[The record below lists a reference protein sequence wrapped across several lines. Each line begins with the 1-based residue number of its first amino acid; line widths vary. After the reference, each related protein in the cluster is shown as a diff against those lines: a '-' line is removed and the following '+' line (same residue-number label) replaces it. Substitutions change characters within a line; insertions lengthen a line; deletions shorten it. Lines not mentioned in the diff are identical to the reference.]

1 LQHSANETLD
11 VLLDGRLKIFQP
23 REGYRV
29 SEDALH
35 LCRFVNDMPE
45 EVGIDL
51 GTGCGIVAIVLA
63 MEGKVSG
70 MVGLEIQ
77 EGLASLAERNV
88 RINGLKSQVEIV
100 KGDIRRIE
108 EQFDPREAMLVVSN
122 PPYREL
128 GRGRLSPTE
137 EKNIAKHEQFC
148 SLEELIGAADYL
160 LAPGGVLAFCHLR
173 ERWEEIAGVLRAF
186 GFGVQRRE
194 DMGKLVLVE
203 GVKGK

>member
-1 LQHSANETLD
+1 
-11 VLLDGRLKIFQP
+11 
-23 REGYRV
+23 
-29 SEDALH
+29 
-35 LCRFVNDMPE
+35 
-45 EVGIDL
+45 
-51 GTGCGIVAIVLA
+51 VA
-63 MEGKVSG
+63 G

-77 EGLASLAERNV
+77 ESLAEIAERNV
-88 RINGLKSQVEIV
+88 RFNGLSGRV
-100 KGDIRRIE
+100 KILTGDIRRVE
-108 EQFDPREAMLVVSN
+108 GLFDPQEAILVVSN